1 MRNLARAMP
10 TSWRAG
16 IDSAGWIHLNA
27 AGASPSPALVHDAIV
42 KHLDLERTVGGY
54 AAAAR
59 VEREPHAA
67 VAALLN
73 CAADEI
79 ALAESAQAGWARAF
93 YSLAFRPND
102 RILTWESEYA
112 GNAVAMLQVAE
123 RTGAQLEVLPMR
135 ADGVA
140 DVEALERALSAT
152 PPGASTLVA
161 LTHVQTESSVVQPA
175 ERVGAACR
183 AAGGDTL
190 YMLDACQTAGILPL
204 DVEALGCDF
213 LAATGRKWLRGPR
226 GTGFLYARR
235 GALAPGGSRLVGE
248 PPMVDHTSVRW
259 TSSRSYEVMPTAAR
273 YEMWESSIAGRAGL
287 AAACD
292 FVREEVGV
300 ATAFELACARAA
312 ELREGLAKIPGLTLR
327 DAPPSFGAAAEAAG
341 ARRCAIVT
349 FDVAPARTAAEVAA
363 ALDAK
368 KIGVSVSPSF
378 HTFDDAQWARPPVVR
393 LSPSYFTTE
402 EEVES
407 VVAAVAEAV
416 SGR

>member
-1 MRNLARAMP
+1 MRNLARA
-10 TSWRAG
+10 SWRAG
-16 IDSAGWIHLNA
+16 IDTAGWIHLNA
-27 AGASPSPALVHDAIV
+27 AGASPSPALVHDAIAR
-42 KHLDLERTVGGY
+42 HLDLERTVGGY

-59 VEREPHAA
+59 VERDPHAA

-235 GALAPGGSRLVGE
+235 GALAPGGACG
-248 PPMVDHTSVRW
+248 D
-259 TSSRSYEVMPTAAR
+259 
-273 YEMWESSIAGRAGL
+273 IAG
-287 AAACD
+287 
-292 FVREEVGV
+292 
-300 ATAFELACARAA
+300 ATSTTPSIE
-312 ELREGLAKIPGLTLR
+312 PVSDVLR
-327 DAPPSFGAAAEAAG
+327 DAWSSAGGATCGGNVSLDSAASRRAADRIPC
-341 ARRCAIVT
+341 ARG
-349 FDVAPARTAAEVAA
+349 
-363 ALDAK
+363 DA
-368 KIGVSVSPSF
+368 
-378 HTFDDAQWARPPVVR
+378 TDDEPGMT
-393 LSPSYFTTE
+393 S
-402 EEVES
+402 
-407 VVAAVAEAV
+407 
-416 SGR
+416 

>member
-1 MRNLARAMP
+1 
-10 TSWRAG
+10 
-16 IDSAGWIHLNA
+16 
-27 AGASPSPALVHDAIV
+27 
-42 KHLDLERTVGGY
+42 
-54 AAAAR
+54 
-59 VEREPHAA
+59 
-67 VAALLN
+67 
-73 CAADEI
+73 
-79 ALAESAQAGWARAF
+79 
-93 YSLAFRPND
+93 
-102 RILTWESEYA
+102 
-112 GNAVAMLQVAE
+112 MLQVAE

-213 LAATGRKWLRGPR
+213 LATGRKWLAGRAAPASC
-226 GTGFLYARR
+226 TR
-235 GALAPGGSRLVGE
+235 GAAPSRPAARASSASLRWST
-248 PPMVDHTSVRW
+248 TSVRW
-259 TSSRSYEVMPTAAR
+259 TSSRAYEVVPTAAR

-312 ELREGLAKIPGLTLR
+312 ELRESWRRSGAHAAR
-327 DAPPSFGAAAEAAG
+327 RPPSFGAAAEAAG
-341 ARRCAIVT
+341 ARRAIVT

-416 SGR
+416 SGLD